1 VFDLL
6 GPDGAGLVAV
16 GRLDMATT
24 GLLLLTTD
32 TQLANHLTDPKTAI
46 VRRYTVTVRGC
57 LDDESVRRMEQGLGD
72 MRPRSVVVRK
82 RSTRET
88 HLIVELTEGRNRE
101 IRRLCQAA
109 GHEVTRL
116 KRVAFGGL
124 ELGDLPPGKWRE
136 VTREEIEGT
145 LRY

>member
-1 VFDLL
+1 
-6 GPDGAGLVAV
+6 
-16 GRLDMATT
+16 
-24 GLLLLTTD
+24 
-32 TQLANHLTDPKTAI
+32 
-46 VRRYTVTVRGC
+46 
-57 LDDESVRRMEQGLGD
+57 
-72 MRPRSVVVRK
+72 VVRK